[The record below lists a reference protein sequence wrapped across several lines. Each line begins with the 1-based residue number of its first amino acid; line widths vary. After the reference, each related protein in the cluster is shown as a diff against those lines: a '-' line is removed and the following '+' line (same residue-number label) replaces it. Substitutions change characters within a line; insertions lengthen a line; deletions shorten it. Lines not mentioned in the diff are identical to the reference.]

1 MRAMF
6 TVTASLLI
14 CAGLLGCDRS
24 QPVQASGPVPVAAVP
39 ACNCPQQAAAAP
51 VTTPRKRRHHH
62 RAWHEHESGP
72 YSESYSSESESSPG
86 SSSGDAGESD
96 IAAES
101 GQSSDEAQAEGAV
114 WIDGY
119 GQSHYETSASAS
131 EDDNPGAV
139 AAADVS
145 HRLAPWHAYNA
156 NCDRVK

>member
-51 VTTPRKRRHHH
+51 VTTPRKRRHH
-62 RAWHEHESGP
+62 RRVWHGHESAS
-72 YSESYSSESESSPG
+72 YSESHSPASESSSG
-86 SSSGDAGESD
+86 SSSSDAGEYD
-96 IAAES
+96 TTAES
-101 GQSSDEAQAEGAV
+101 GQSADEAQAEGAV

-119 GQSHYETSASAS
+119 GRSHYETSASAS

-139 AAADVS
+139 AAADVGY
-145 HRLAPWHAYNA
+145 RLAPWHAYNA